1 MVGCLL
7 FDCSFLLLLLMFLVM
22 VVVVVGLLIGGVFCF
37 VWGGGVCF
45 FAVCSSSVGLT
56 GLLVG
61 CSLGLFLGKGRGGV
75 VFCSVNWEEV
85 GSRGGEEELKV

>member
-1 MVGCLL
+1 MFVFAIVIDVFGDGGGGGGFADWWGFLFCL
-7 FDCSFLLLLLMFLVM
+7 
-22 VVVVVGLLIGGVFCF
+22 GGV
-37 VWGGGVCF
+37 VCF